1 MLTIRLTDVAPPE
14 PDGGS
19 GASVLMLLAG
29 IALVVGAVTLAVVRY
44 RRSRETGGHGPDD
57 GTGPHHN
64 PEEGDGPR

>member
-19 GASVLMLLAG
+19 GTSVLLLLAG
-29 IALVVGAVTLAVVRY
+29 IALVAGAVTLAIVRY
-44 RRSRETGGHGPDD
+44 RRSQESGGRGPTD
-57 GTGPHHN
+57 GSGGRRS